1 MEEEVKKDYSKIR
14 GWHIFFLITLF
25 ISFLQMI
32 YSVYINL
39 EPQGF
44 VNREWF
50 HIAIFSVFVCSFGCM
65 VLLLTSI
72 LIFNKRNR
80 QTLYRLKGHLVAIA
94 FLIIVTTVVRMVL
107 YATWVGEENVLYFQT
122 ETQTIVQAI
131 AYSTIWFS
139 YLTKSKRVA
148 EYYN

>member
-1 MEEEVKKDYSKIR
+1 
-14 GWHIFFLITLF
+14 
-25 ISFLQMI
+25 
-32 YSVYINL
+32 
-39 EPQGF
+39 
-44 VNREWF
+44 
-50 HIAIFSVFVCSFGCM
+50 M